1 MTTEPPAPPQGQP
14 AEAPSL
20 ADPMQPST
28 DRTNGPPTVV
38 HGPPQPPGTRRAALG
53 FIFVTALIDII
64 AIGVIIPVLPKLV
77 TQFTGDAASA
87 AQVYGLFGAVFA
99 LMQFVSSPFQG
110 ALSDRFGRRPVLLV
124 SIFGLGADY
133 VLMALAPNLAWLF
146 VGRVIS
152 GITAAS
158 FSTANAYIADITP
171 PEKRAAA
178 FGLMGTAFGVG
189 FILGPMLGG
198 LLGQYDPRWPF
209 WAAAALALANGL
221 YGLFV
226 LPESLPRERRAPFVL
241 RNANPVGS
249 MRLYGAHRD
258 LMLLAGVL
266 FLFYIA
272 HQVLQSTFV
281 LYTTH
286 RYGWDARTV
295 GLSLGITGVGSI
307 VVQSF
312 VIRPFV
318 KRFGERG
325 ALYFGLACGAVGMAW
340 YATASTGWLY
350 WGGAPVFALMG
361 LVGPGLNGLMSRR
374 VSPTEQGRLQGA
386 NSGLMAMAGL
396 VGPILFTEIFAWS
409 IRQRPEAPGLALYL
423 SAAFLFGALA
433 LAWRTPRAAVA
444 PAPA

>member
-1 MTTEPPAPPQGQP
+1 MTTEPPAP
-14 AEAPSL
+14 AL
-20 ADPMQPST
+20 ADPLQPP
-28 DRTNGPPTVV
+28 DLAGEPPTTA
-38 HGPPQPPGTRRAALG
+38 HGPPQPAGKRRAALG

-77 TQFTGDAASA
+77 QSFTQGDAGKA
-87 AQVYGLFGAVFA
+87 AQVYGVFGAVFA

-124 SIFGLGADY
+124 SIFGLGLDY
-133 VLMALAPNLAWLF
+133 ILMALAPNLAWLF
-146 VGRVIS
+146 VGRIIS
-152 GITAAS
+152 GMTAAS

-189 FILGPMLGG
+189 FILGPLLGG

-226 LPESLPRERRAPFVL
+226 LPESLPEDRRAPFVL
-241 RNANPVGS
+241 RNANPLGS

-258 LMLLAGVL
+258 LTMLAGVL
-266 FLFYIA
+266 FLFYLA
-272 HQVLQSTFV
+272 HQVLQSSMV

-286 RYGWDARTV
+286 RYGWTAVTV
-295 GLSLGITGVGSI
+295 GLSLGITGLGSI
-307 VVQSF
+307 LVQSF
-312 VIRPFV
+312 VIKPFV
-318 KRFGERG
+318 KRWKERG
-325 ALYFGLACGAVGMAW
+325 ALYCGLFCGALGMAW
-340 YATASTGWLY
+340 YGTAPTGWLY

-361 LVGPGLNGLMSRR
+361 LVGPGINGLMSRR

-386 NSGLMAMAGL
+386 NSGLMAGAGL
-396 VGPILFTEIFAWS
+396 IGPILFTEVFAWS
-409 IRQRPEAPGLALYL
+409 IRQRPELPGLALYL
-423 SAAFLFGALA
+423 SSAFILCALA
-433 LAWRTPRAAVA
+433 LAWRTPRAQAA
-444 PAPA
+444 PAAAAG